1 LEKFSWLSDQG
12 ARILINHL
20 QDGIFAAEKEKLVYV
35 NHRLAEILG
44 YKINTLL
51 GSNFIDLIVEE
62 DRSLVLERRSARIS
76 GETVPEQ
83 YEIRLLTAQGA
94 LIFCSLN
101 VGLRKDENGQITTV
115 GSIRDITLQ
124 KSELS
129 NLEASQFELQ
139 SIFDN
144 LPDIFYRTNL
154 QGIII
159 MISPS
164 CFEILGYRQEVML
177 GSPMENYYTSP
188 DERQKIVQAI
198 KDNHGKATQ
207 VQASINHKDGSIV
220 WISTNA
226 AVRLDKDGNPIY
238 IEGVARDITARKL
251 MEEQLTQLTRIDGLT
266 GVYNRTFFMNKSNE
280 VLSFMKRY
288 QRPASMMMMDLD
300 HFKTINDT
308 HGHHIGDLALI
319 AFTLG
324 CQKEIRES
332 DIMGRLGGEE
342 FGLML
347 PETSIENAQKLAER
361 ILLRIEAIEIPVAEL
376 ILKITVSIGL
386 VEINTNIH
394 TLDDALRIADRAMY
408 QAKDKGRNQ
417 VVTYN
422 SL

>member
-1 LEKFSWLSDQG
+1 MEKFSWLSDQG

-164 CFEILGYRQEVML
+164 CFEILGYRQEVM
-177 GSPMENYYTSP
+177 
-188 DERQKIVQAI
+188 
-198 KDNHGKATQ
+198 
-207 VQASINHKDGSIV
+207 
-220 WISTNA
+220 
-226 AVRLDKDGNPIY
+226 
-238 IEGVARDITARKL
+238 
-251 MEEQLTQLTRIDGLT
+251 
-266 GVYNRTFFMNKSNE
+266 
-280 VLSFMKRY
+280 
-288 QRPASMMMMDLD
+288 
-300 HFKTINDT
+300 
-308 HGHHIGDLALI
+308 
-319 AFTLG
+319 
-324 CQKEIRES
+324 
-332 DIMGRLGGEE
+332 
-342 FGLML
+342 
-347 PETSIENAQKLAER
+347 
-361 ILLRIEAIEIPVAEL
+361 
-376 ILKITVSIGL
+376 
-386 VEINTNIH
+386 
-394 TLDDALRIADRAMY
+394 
-408 QAKDKGRNQ
+408 
-417 VVTYN
+417 
-422 SL
+422 